1 MDVLEMESIS
11 MNRLCAGWARRA
23 GVGVLLL
30 GLCLLPFGAR
40 AEVSPDVKR
49 YLLSIH
55 RLVEDL
61 EHERALEQ
69 IARAKKVS
77 KGPEDDVAVSLYEG
91 VVLAELSRGKE
102 EADAAFQA
110 ALFLDPEAKLPMA
123 VSPKLRT
130 RFEAVR
136 QKVLAELAARGERP
150 MPLRTEAGEGAGAPV
165 DGKSAAGTSDQV
177 PPGGDGVLSERAVS
191 PRERAWIPAAV
202 GGALA
207 AGGGVMWWL
216 ASREESKLDDP
227 SPDIRSRDDARKVA
241 SRARSLQTVSVGLLV
256 GGVVGLGVG
265 TGMYLL
271 GAPRAPLALTVGTDG
286 TSAFVSGRWP

>member
-1 MDVLEMESIS
+1 M
-11 MNRLCAGWARRA
+11 
-23 GVGVLLL
+23 
-30 GLCLLPFGAR
+30 
-40 AEVSPDVKR
+40 SPDVKR

-110 ALFLDPEAKLPMA
+110 ALFLDPEAKLPLA

-136 QKVLAELAARGERP
+136 QKVLAELAARGEHP
-150 MPLRTEAGEGAGAPV
+150 MPLRKEPVEARK
-165 DGKSAAGTSDQV
+165 DDKL
-177 PPGGDGVLSERAVS
+177 PPGGDGVLLSERAVS

-216 ASREESKLDDP
+216 ASREESKLDEP
-227 SPDIRSRDDARKVA
+227 SADIRSRDDARKVA
-241 SRARSLQTVSVGLLV
+241 SRARSLQSVSVGLLV

>member
-1 MDVLEMESIS
+1 MS
-11 MNRLCAGWARRA
+11 RRCGGWARGK
-23 GVGVLLL
+23 GVGVLL
-30 GLCLLPFGAR
+30 GLLLLPLAAR

-69 IARAKKVS
+69 IERAKKVS

-110 ALFLDPEAKLPMA
+110 ALFLDPEAKLPLV
-123 VSPKLRT
+123 VSPKLRM

-136 QKVLAELAARGERP
+136 KKVLAELAARGEHP
-150 MPLRTEAGEGAGAPV
+150 APLKTQAEDAQVALVPASHEAV
-165 DGKSAAGTSDQV
+165 SD
-177 PPGGDGVLSERAVS
+177 RAVS
-191 PRERAWIPAAV
+191 LRERAWIPAAV

-216 ASREESKLDDP
+216 ASREEAKLDEP
-227 SPDIRSRDDARKVA
+227 SADIRSREDARKVA
-241 SRARSLQTVSVGLLV
+241 SRARSLQSVSVGLLV

-271 GAPRAPLALTVGTDG
+271 GAPAAPLALTVGTDG
-286 TSAFVSGRWP
+286 TSAFVSGRFP

>member
-1 MDVLEMESIS
+1 M
-11 MNRLCAGWARRA
+11 
-23 GVGVLLL
+23 GVVLLL
-30 GLCLLPFGAR
+30 GLWLLPLGVR
-40 AEVSPDVKR
+40 AEVSADVKR

-69 IARAKKVS
+69 IARAKKVA

-91 VVLAELSRGKE
+91 VVLAELSRGRQE

-110 ALFLDPEAKLPMA
+110 ALFLDPEAKLPLA

-136 QKVLAELAARGERP
+136 KKVLTELAARGERP
-150 MPLRTEAGEGAGAPV
+150 EPLKTEDAGAPGTRVGATPTPGALGLVAASGEGA
-165 DGKSAAGTSDQV
+165 
-177 PPGGDGVLSERAVS
+177 LSERPVS
-191 PRERAWIPAAV
+191 LRERAWIPAAV

-207 AGGGVMWWL
+207 AGGGVVWWL
-216 ASREESKLDDP
+216 ASREESKLDAP
-227 SPDIRSRDDARKVA
+227 SRDIHSEDDARKVA
-241 SRARSLQTVSVGLLV
+241 SRTRSLQSVSVGLLV

-265 TGMYLL
+265 TGMYLV
-271 GAPRAPLALTVGTDG
+271 GASRAPMALTVGTDG